1 MGRGIKD
8 VASWFDI
15 PRLWYASATS
25 VSGAST
31 KRRVLFPLLNG
42 NLCADGYC
50 ALENRAEKFASEL
63 EEDKKLFRH
72 RKNQGK
78 RDAGKVRGTRAA
90 WQAVQNLLGETTRM

>member
-1 MGRGIKD
+1 MPK
-8 VASWFDI
+8 
-15 PRLWYASATS
+15 
-25 VSGAST
+25 
-31 KRRVLFPLLNG
+31 G
-42 NLCADGYC
+42 NLCADGHC